1 MFIMGYLILV
11 GIMLL
16 IIKYM
21 YLIVVGIMFLIIK
34 YLIVKVFL

>member
-21 YLIVVGIMFLIIK
+21 YLIVVGKMFLIIK